1 MLSLSN
7 MQLKILEEEGDLEST
22 HLSPELIAQIATEA
36 NPKDLADE
44 QLLEFLQVCNALY
57 RSGETLISDA
67 DYDFIFLAELK
78 KRHPHHPY
86 LKTVEPE
93 VIAFGKTVALPVRM
107 LSTEKAYS
115 LEEIK
120 QWVERI
126 KKAILNLEV
135 EKAYPQLSSEELK
148 DFKLSPEF
156 KIFKLSPEF
165 EILKLK
171 AENIFDGL
179 TFKITPKLDG
189 FAAYDDGNGLYTRGD
204 GRKGTDISR
213 VFERGLMVGGN
224 GGERGLGA
232 GEIVV
237 TKSYFQQHLSP
248 YFDTARNFQASVIKE
263 KELEQHAQQAI
274 KDRAAVFY
282 PFILLPCRTVTA
294 SELLSE
300 LDLIIQEVWGSVDYD
315 VDGVVLEVT
324 DDEIKKYMGATRH
337 HHRWQIAYKEN
348 LNSAEVKVLD
358 MTPQT
363 SRSGR
368 ITPVAE
374 LEPTRLSGALIS
386 RATAHYYGM
395 VKEWGIAK
403 DAVIRL
409 TRSGEVIP
417 KIERVLVSKYA
428 EIPEQCPSCNS
439 ELVWD
444 ANDLYCL
451 NTKNCPAQIESSIEH
466 FFKTLGNVD
475 GFGPKVIEKLN
486 ANGISE
492 IYDVYL
498 LDIERLKSMGFGE
511 KTAQNLLDEL
521 ERSRKEPIED
531 WRFLGAF
538 GLDRMGLGNCERLLQ
553 TYSLQKDSSNYIF
566 DLEQEKIKEKIK
578 EIDGFARKTSEIVF
592 DRLKA
597 IKNKFEKLLGLGFNL
612 VSTKKNISNNSSP
625 IFNKLLVFTGTMEH
639 AKRDDLIKEAKQ
651 LGAKIGTSV
660 TAKTD
665 YLIAGDKVGE
675 TKLNDAHKKGVKVI
689 TEKEYL
695 ALLKNIL

>member
-1 MLSLSN
+1 MLPLSN
-7 MQLKILEEEGDLEST
+7 KQLKILKEEDLEST
-22 HLSPELIAQIATEA
+22 HLSPELIAQIATQA

-57 RSGETLISDA
+57 RSGEPLISDA
-67 DYDFIFLAELK
+67 DYDFVFLTELQN
-78 KRHPHHPY
+78 RHPRHPY
-86 LKTVEPE
+86 LETVEPE
-93 VIAFGKTVALPVRM
+93 ISFVGKTVALPVRM
-107 LSTEKAYS
+107 LSTDKAYS
-115 LEEIK
+115 LKKIK
-120 QWVERI
+120 QWVARI
-126 KKAILNLEV
+126 KKTTLNLEV
-135 EKAYPQLSSEELK
+135 KKAYPQLSSEELK
-148 DFKLSPEF
+148 ALKLPPDE
-156 KIFKLSPEF
+156 L
-165 EILKLK
+165 EILELK

-237 TKSYFQQHLSP
+237 TKSYFQEHLSP
-248 YFDTARNFQASVIKE
+248 YFDNARNFQASVIKE
-263 KELEQHAQQAI
+263 KELEQHAQLAI

-282 PFILLPCRTVTA
+282 PFVLLPCRTVTA

-300 LDLIIQEVWGSVDYD
+300 LDVIIQEVWGSVDYD

-324 DDEIKKYMGATRH
+324 DDEVKNYMGETLH

-348 LNSAEVKVLD
+348 SNSAEVKVLGV
-358 MTPQT
+358 TPQT

-386 RATAHYYGM
+386 RATAHHYGM

-403 DAVIRL
+403 DAVIKL

-417 KIERVLVSKYA
+417 KIERVLISKYA

-451 NTKNCPAQIESSIEH
+451 NTENCPAQIESSIEH

-475 GFGPKVIEKLN
+475 GFGEKIIGKLN
-486 ANGISE
+486 ANGVSTV
-492 IYDVYL
+492 YDVYQ
-498 LDIERLKSMGFGE
+498 LDLERLTAMGFGE

-531 WRFLGAF
+531 WRFFGAF
-538 GLDRMGLGNCERLLQ
+538 GMDRMGLGNCERLLQ
-553 TYSLQKDSSNYIF
+553 TYSLDSIF
-566 DLEQEKIKEKIK
+566 NLTQEEIKK
-578 EIDGFARKTSEIVF
+578 IDGFAGKTSEIVF
-592 DRLKA
+592 NRLKA
-597 IKNKFEKLLGLGFNL
+597 IKNDFEKILGLGFNL
-612 VSTKKNISNNSSP
+612 VSTQASTLNISSP

-651 LGAKIGTSV
+651 LGAKVGTSV

-689 TEKEYL
+689 TEDEYL
-695 ALLKNIL
+695 ALLNK